1 MSLTDEQG
9 PLPVYEKEPRDLPL
23 GTKYILKGGC
33 PECKG
38 DLEVGVGVFVHCT
51 RIIIDR
57 DEPGGISKTSPCDY
71 RLLAG

>member
-1 MSLTDEQG
+1 MSLTEQEG
-9 PLPVYEKEPRDLPL
+9 KLPVYEKEPDLPL
-23 GTKYILKGGC
+23 GTKYILKNGC

-51 RIIIDR
+51 RIVIDR
-57 DEPGGISKTSPCDY
+57 NEPGGISKTSPCTY